1 MFRQIFIF
9 LIACLLLDSMTSSA
23 QIPIGSWREH
33 FNYQSTLQ
41 VVKGD
46 QLYCATKTN
55 LFSIDDKGEIARFS
69 KANGLNDIGV
79 NAIGWDETSNQLII
93 AYQNSNIDILKGSIV
108 RNIADVLQ
116 SKVAGNKTINHIY
129 CKKGIAYLSTGLG
142 IILVDLNRYEIKDSW
157 IIGSNGSL
165 TNINATI
172 ADNNFFYAAS
182 NEGLIKA
189 NANAPNLANYTNW
202 SNISGTNGLPLGAV
216 NFVGIINNQLVAT
229 KKDSIYIFN
238 NNSWKVFY
246 SDSSWQI
253 INTSISSE
261 KLHISQKNNSGNA
274 RVIILSSL
282 GTIVNTLSKPGVI
295 SQPRS
300 AISDNNAVWVA
311 DQFGGLSKFTNDVE
325 RFIPNGP
332 AGIASGE
339 FAFSKTAL
347 FSAAGSVNTAW
358 NYLYNRDGI
367 FKFGEGSWTS
377 KGAFNTTQLDTTLDF
392 ITIAVDPIKQSL
404 WAGSYGGGLVQ
415 MNESQTTI
423 YKQNNSL
430 LQSAIG
436 DPKSCRVSGLAFDL
450 NNNLWISNYGAPQ
463 PLKLLKTDGTWK
475 SFSIPFNLV
484 ENAVAQIVTDDYNQL
499 WIISPKNNGLI
510 CYQYGNNIDNTNDD
524 QWKLFKQ
531 GIGNGNLPSNNI
543 LSIVK
548 DKNNSIWVGTDDG
561 IGVFN
566 CTSSIFGNGGC
577 DANLPIV
584 QQDQFAGYLFK
595 GEQVQCIAVDGAN
608 KKWVGTVNG
617 VWLISSDGKKLIQ
630 HFTTANSPLLSND
643 VKKIGIDPQSGEVFF
658 ATFNGICSYR
668 STATAPNETFNN
680 MMVFPN
686 PVPAGYNGTIAIKG
700 LTDNAIV
707 KITELNG
714 RLVYQTRSLG
724 GQAIWNG
731 KDYNGNKIAS
741 GVYLVIARNDSGEEK
756 IITKIIITSGR

>member
-1 MFRQIFIF
+1 MFRQIISFTFI
-9 LIACLLLDSMTSSA
+9 CVLLSINSSDA

-33 FNYQSTLQ
+33 LNYQNTIQ
-41 VVKGD
+41 VVKGNE
-46 QLYCATKTN
+46 LYCATKTN
-55 LFSIDDKGEIARFS
+55 LFSIDNKGEITRYS
-69 KANGLNDIGV
+69 KINGLNDIGI
-79 NAIGWDETSNQLII
+79 NAIGWDETTKQLII
-93 AYQNSNIDILKGSIV
+93 AYKNSNLDILKGSIV
-108 RNIADVLQ
+108 RNISDILQ

-129 CKKGIAYLSTGLG
+129 CKNGIAYLSTGLG

-157 IIGSNGSL
+157 IIGNNGSL
-165 TNINATI
+165 SNINATI

-182 NEGLIKA
+182 IEGLKRA
-189 NANAPNLANYTNW
+189 VVNSSNLANYTNW
-202 SNISGTNGLPLGAV
+202 FNMSGSNGLPLGTI
-216 NFVGIINNQLVAT
+216 NFVGTISNQLVAT
-229 KKDSIYIFN
+229 KRDTVFIFN
-238 NNSWKVFY
+238 NNNWKTFY

-261 KLHISQKNNSGNA
+261 KLHISQKNNAGNA
-274 RVIILSSL
+274 RVVILSSSGVIL
-282 GTIVNTLSKPGVI
+282 NTLSKPGVI
-295 SQPRS
+295 SLPQS
-300 AISDNNAVWVA
+300 AISDNNSVWIA
-311 DQFGGLSKFTNDVE
+311 DQFGGLSKFTNDIE

-367 FKFGEGSWTS
+367 FKFGDGSWTS
-377 KGAFNTTQLDTTLDF
+377 KGALNTTQLDTTLDF
-392 ITIAVDPIKQSL
+392 ITLAVDPIKQSL

-415 MNESQTTI
+415 ITESQTTI

-430 LQSAIG
+430 LQAAIG
-436 DPKSCRVSGLAFDL
+436 DPKSFRVSGLSFDA

-463 PLKLLKTDGTWK
+463 PLKLLKSDGTWK
-475 SFSIPFNLV
+475 SFSIPFSLV
-484 ENAVAQIVTDDYNQL
+484 ENAVAQIINDDYNQL

-510 CYQYGNNIDNTNDD
+510 CYQYGNNVDNTNDD

-543 LSIVK
+543 LSITK

-561 IGVFN
+561 IAVFN
-566 CTSSIFGNGGC
+566 CNNNIFGSGGC
-577 DANLPIV
+577 DAILPII
-584 QQDQFAGYLFK
+584 QQDQFAGFLFK

-608 KKWVGTVNG
+608 KKWVGTLNG

-643 VKKIGIDPQSGEVFF
+643 IKKIGIDPQSGEVFF

-668 STATAPNETFNN
+668 STATDANESFNN
-680 MMVFPN
+680 ILVFPN

-700 LTDNAIV
+700 LTDNSIV

-731 KDYNGNKIAS
+731 KDYNGNKIAT

-756 IITKIIITSGR
+756 IVTKIIITSGR

>member
-1 MFRQIFIF
+1 MFRQIQLFIF
-9 LIACLLLDSMTSSA
+9 MLLYLSKINSIA
-23 QIPIGSWREH
+23 QIPIGNWREH
-33 FNYQSTLQ
+33 LNYQNTIQ
-41 VVKGD
+41 VVKGN

-55 LFSIDDKGEIARFS
+55 IFSIDDKGEITRYS
-69 KANGLNDIGV
+69 KTNGLNDIGV

-93 AYQNSNIDILKGSIV
+93 AYQNSNLDVLKGGIVKNISDIL
-108 RNIADVLQ
+108 L
-116 SKVAGNKTINHIY
+116 SKVAGNKIINHIY
-129 CKKGIAYLSTGLG
+129 CKNGIAYLSTGLG
-142 IILVDLNRYEIKDSW
+142 IILVDLIRYEIKDSW
-157 IIGSNGSL
+157 IIGNNGSL
-165 TNINATI
+165 TNINSTI
-172 ADNNFFYAAS
+172 VDTVFFYAATS
-182 NEGLIKA
+182 DGIKRA
-189 NANAPNLANYTNW
+189 TLNSTNLANYTNW
-202 SNISGTNGLPLGAV
+202 TNISGTNGLPPGAV
-216 NFVGIINNQLVAT
+216 NFVGIISNQLVAT
-229 KKDSIYIFN
+229 KKDTVYILN

-274 RVIILSSL
+274 RVIILSSS
-282 GTIVNTLSKPGVI
+282 GTILNSLSKPGVI

-300 AISDNNAVWVA
+300 AISDNNAVWIA
-311 DQFGGLSKFTNDVE
+311 DQFGGLSKFTNEVE

-332 AGIASGE
+332 AGISSGE

-367 FKFGEGSWTS
+367 FKFGDGNWSS
-377 KGAFNTTQLDTTLDF
+377 KGALNTTQLDTTLDF
-392 ITIAVDPIKQSL
+392 ITLAVDPIKQTL

-415 MNESQTTI
+415 VNESQTII

-430 LQSAIG
+430 LQAAIG
-436 DPKSCRVSGLAFDL
+436 DSKSYRVAGLAFDV

-463 PLKLLKTDGTWK
+463 PIKLLKSDGTWK

-484 ENAVAQIVTDDYNQL
+484 ENAVAQIINDNYNQL

-510 CYQYGNNIDNTNDD
+510 CYQYGNNVDNTNDD
-524 QWKLFKQ
+524 QWKLLKQ

-543 LSIVK
+543 LSIAK

-561 IGVFN
+561 IAVFN
-566 CTSSIFGNGGC
+566 CNNNIFGTGGC
-577 DANLPIV
+577 DAVLPVV
-584 QQDQFAGYLFK
+584 QQDQFAGFLFK

-608 KKWVGTVNG
+608 KKWIGTLNG
-617 VWLISSDGKKLIQ
+617 VWLIRSDGKKLIQ
-630 HFTTANSPLLSND
+630 HFTIANSPLLSND

-668 STATAPNETFNN
+668 STATEANESFNN
-680 MMVFPN
+680 IIVFPN
-686 PVPAGYNGTIAIKG
+686 PVPSGYNGTIAIKG

-756 IITKIIITSGR
+756 IVTKIIITSGR

>member
-1 MFRQIFIF
+1 MFRQFIT
-9 LIACLLLDSMTSSA
+9 LICILICINTSVA
-23 QIPIGSWREH
+23 QIPIGHWREH
-33 FNYQSTLQ
+33 LNYQNTIQ
-41 VVKGD
+41 VVKGNE
-46 QLYCATKTN
+46 LYCATNTN
-55 LFSIDDKGEIARFS
+55 LFSIDDKGEITRYS
-69 KANGLNDIGV
+69 KTNGLNDIGV
-79 NAIGWDETSNQLII
+79 NAIGWDETTKQLII
-93 AYQNSNIDILKGSIV
+93 AYKNSNLDILKGSIV
-108 RNIADVLQ
+108 RNISDILQ

-129 CKKGIAYLSTGLG
+129 CNNGIAYLSTGLG
-142 IILVDLNRYEIKDSW
+142 IIVVDLNRYEIKDSW
-157 IIGSNGSL
+157 IIGNNGSL
-165 TNINATI
+165 STINATI
-172 ADNNFFYAAS
+172 ADNSFFYAAS
-182 NEGLIKA
+182 IDGLRRA
-189 NANAPNLANYTNW
+189 VVNSTNLANFTNW
-202 SNISGTNGLPLGAV
+202 STLSGTNGLPLGSV
-216 NFVGIINNQLVAT
+216 DYVGIINNQLIAT
-229 KKDSIYIFN
+229 IKDTVYIFN
-238 NNSWKVFY
+238 NNSWRILY
-246 SDSSWQI
+246 SDSSWKI
-253 INTSISSE
+253 INTNISSD
-261 KLHISQKNNSGNA
+261 KLHICQKNNTGDA

-282 GTIVNTLSKPGVI
+282 GTILSTLNKPGVI
-295 SQPRS
+295 SLPQS
-300 AISDNNAVWVA
+300 AITVNNATWVA

-347 FSAAGSVNTAW
+347 FAAAGSVNIAW

-367 FKFGEGSWTS
+367 FKFGEGNWSS
-377 KGAFNTTQLDTTLDF
+377 KGALNTSQLDTTLDF

-415 MNESQTTI
+415 ITESRTTI

-430 LQSAIG
+430 LEAAIG
-436 DPKSCRVSGLAFDL
+436 DPTSFRVSGLAFDIS
-450 NNNLWISNYGAPQ
+450 NNLWISNYGAPQ

-484 ENAVAQIVTDDYNQL
+484 ENAVAQIINDDFNQL
-499 WIISPKNNGLI
+499 WIVSPKNNGLI
-510 CYQYGNNIDNTNDD
+510 CYQYGNNVDNTSDD
-524 QWKLFKQ
+524 QWKLLKQ

-561 IGVFN
+561 IAVLN
-566 CTSSIFGNGGC
+566 CNNNIFGSGGC
-577 DANLPIV
+577 DAILPIV
-584 QQDQFAGYLFK
+584 QQDQFAGFLFK

-608 KKWVGTVNG
+608 KKWVGTLNG

-668 STATAPNETFNN
+668 STATEANESFNN
-680 MMVFPN
+680 VLVFPN
-686 PVPAGYNGTIAIKG
+686 PVPSGYNGTIAIKG
-700 LTDNAIV
+700 LTDNSIV

-714 RLVYQTRSLG
+714 RLVYQTISLG

-741 GVYLVIARNDSGEEK
+741 GVYLVVARNDSREEK
-756 IITKIIITSGR
+756 IVTKIIITSGR